1 MKKYFLPRTDAGL
14 RTWLNN
20 LNEKIPAY
28 ATKYAVTT
36 EERADI
42 AAAATDF
49 AAMLDYAD
57 AIATYGQSITARK
70 NELRD
75 GIPAGGTPSVA
86 TAPPTPPTLTC
97 VPGFIVRISSI
108 CNRIKGH
115 TAYTTADGE
124 ALGLEGAS
132 TTVDLNT
139 VKPRISGTTALAD
152 KVVIDWVKGGMQGV
166 TVESSLDGANWAKRD
181 KDFRSP
187 WEDTAPNRGTDP
199 EWRHY
204 RLRYLFQ
211 DQSVGLYSDVVK
223 VLVSIHA

>member
-1 MKKYFLPRTDAGL
+1 MKKRYLPAADPAL
-14 RTWLNN
+14 RAWLNN
-20 LNEKIPAY
+20 LNTKIGAY

-36 EERADI
+36 AELADI
-42 AAAATDF
+42 DAAATDF
-49 AAMLDYAD
+49 AAILDYHE
-57 AIATYGQSITARK
+57 AIGTYGQSITGRK

-75 GIPAGGTPSVA
+75 GVPAGGTPSVA
-86 TAPPTPPTLTC
+86 TTPPTPPTLTC
-97 VPGFIVRISSI
+97 VPGFLGRISSI
-108 CNRIKGH
+108 CNRIKGN

-124 ALGLEGAS
+124 ALGLEGTA

-166 TVESSLDGANWAKRD
+166 TVESSLDGTNWAKRD

-187 WEDTAPNRGTDP
+187 WDDTAPNRGTEP

-204 RLRYLFQ
+204 RLRYLYQ
-211 DQSVGLYSDVVK
+211 DQSVGLYSDVVR
-223 VLVSIHA
+223 VLVSIH

>member
-1 MKKYFLPRTDAGL
+1 MKKAYLPKSDAGI

-36 EERADI
+36 EERADM

-49 AAMLDYAD
+49 GAMLDYAE
-57 AIATYGQSITARK
+57 AISTYGQSITARK

-75 GIPAGGTPSVA
+75 GVPAGGTPSVT
-86 TAPPTPPTLTC
+86 TAPPIPPTLTC
-97 VPGFIVRISSI
+97 EPGFLRRISSI
-108 CNRIKGH
+108 CNRIKDN

-132 TTVDLNT
+132 IIVDLTT

-152 KVVIDWVKGGMQGV
+152 MVVIDWVKGGMQGV
-166 TVESSLDGANWAKRD
+166 TVESSLDGANWTARD

-187 WEDTAPNRGTDP
+187 WEDTAPNRGTEP

-211 DQSVGLYSDVVK
+211 DRSVGLYSDVVK
-223 VLVSIHA
+223 VLVSIH